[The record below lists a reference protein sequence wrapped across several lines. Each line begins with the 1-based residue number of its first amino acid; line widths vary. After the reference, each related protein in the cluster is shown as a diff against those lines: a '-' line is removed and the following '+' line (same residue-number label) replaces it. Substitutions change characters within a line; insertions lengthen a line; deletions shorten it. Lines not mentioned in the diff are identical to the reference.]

1 MSKSTT
7 KRLVWFVLINSAAW
21 VWCSYILAWFD
32 KVNVVEAVSKLVIT
46 EIIAVILIYGLKS
59 LFENLSQHNAWPDKP
74 SCDKKDIDAK

>member
-7 KRLVWFVLINSAAW
+7 KRLVWFVLINSVAW

-32 KVNVVEAVSKLVIT
+32 RVNVVETVSKLVIT

-59 LFENLSQHNAWPDKP
+59 LFENLSKNNAWPDKP
-74 SCDKKDIDAK
+74 KENKDIDAN